1 MRVQILDFNNHLKFQ
16 TVFDS
21 FFDDNIWTDEEPDF
35 IVDFHELIH
44 GDRVLKLTPGREL
57 ADIYEYLETITPS
70 QTEWGTLLGVRPLKL
85 VHSLIDQGWD
95 RARIEQHLAENV
107 LLQPQKIELLFETLK
122 HQEDIYR
129 QDRDKLSLFLSIPF
143 CPTICSY
150 CNFHTKPYQAKLAR
164 DYVQVLLHGL
174 EDLGRHLRA
183 DGRVVDVIYLGG
195 GTPTALPPEM
205 LTELMAA
212 IDDIIP
218 RSGVKEYTIEAGRI
232 DTFSQRQIEILET
245 VDRICINPQTFNE
258 RVLQGVNRAH
268 IKHAG
273 ELIRHFEDRGVIV
286 NSDLI
291 AGLPGE
297 SVNSFLD
304 SLDRLIDMGPSN
316 ITVHNL
322 SQKRGSALRDTRLSE
337 SGVRDMLRG
346 GYQALRQ
353 AGYHPY
359 YLYRQKNMLSHGENV
374 GYERGGTP
382 CIYNIRMMED
392 AHEIVSLGSNA
403 VSKRIDAKGLTRIP
417 SIKETTLYMVETKRW
432 QKDLAYFFEPKE
444 AK

>member
-1 MRVQILDFNNHLKFQ
+1 MRVQITDFNNHLKFQ

-21 FFDDNIWTDEEPDF
+21 FFDDNIWTDEAPDF
-35 IVDFHELIH
+35 IVDFKQLIH
-44 GDRVLKLTPGREL
+44 GDTVLQLTPGREL

-95 RARIEQHLAENV
+95 RGQIERHLAENI

-122 HQEDIYR
+122 HQQAIYR
-129 QDRDKLSLFLSIPF
+129 ADRDKLSLFISIPF

-164 DYVQVLLHGL
+164 QYVAVLLSGL
-174 EDLGRHLRA
+174 EELGRHLKHH
-183 DGRVVDVIYLGG
+183 GRVVDVVYLGG
-195 GTPTALPPEM
+195 GTPTALPAE
-205 LTELMAA
+205 LLKELMAA
-212 IDDIIP
+212 IADIIP

-232 DTFSQRQIEILET
+232 DTFSPEQIELLET

-258 RVLQGVNRAH
+258 LVLQGVNRAD
-268 IKHAG
+268 IKQAG
-273 ELIRHFEDRGVIV
+273 ELIAHFEDRGVIV

-297 SVNSFLD
+297 SPDSFKR
-304 SLDRLIDMGPSN
+304 SLDKLITMGPSN

-322 SQKRGSALRDTRLSE
+322 SQKRGSALRDKRLSQA
-337 SGVRDMLRG
+337 GVRDMLRTS
-346 GYQALRQ
+346 YQTLRQ
-353 AGYHPY
+353 ADYHPY

-374 GYERGGTP
+374 GYERGQTA

-403 VSKRIDAKGLTRIP
+403 VSKRIDAKGLSRIP
-417 SIKETTLYMVETKRW
+417 SIKETTLYMVETERW
-432 QKDLAYFFEPKE
+432 QTDLANFFKPRR
-444 AK
+444 